1 MDSLSIFSGKLNERD
16 CLYKNLNENAPEWW
30 VKLENDNSLYI
41 EIRKNDIVDV
51 YYYGGRIAEIKCDGK
66 NEIMVTA
73 HPKYL
78 GEIDT
83 NNTDYYRKRIEKGKI
98 RYDPIYQDCI
108 EWLSDKDRL
117 EQMKRNVEKYYSGI
131 SCGEETSE
139 KYMQGD
145 LIINGRDK
153 YIDSEFAHRLYD
165 NQRRTIRFDLV
176 KIEGNRIIFEE
187 LKRIGDNRLRT
198 TKGDPEIR
206 EQMEKYKEFLEFNA
220 GALTD
225 YYKVLYQIKKK
236 LGLPIPLVKNIDEL
250 QIDPNP
256 TLLIINNYDKISP
269 RREER
274 IHDIRS
280 TLDSLNIN
288 YRIIE

>member
-1 MDSLSIFSGKLNERD
+1 M
-16 CLYKNLNENAPEWW
+16 KN
-30 VKLENDNSLYI
+30 DDSLYI
-41 EIRKNDIVDV
+41 EIRKDDIVDV
-51 YYYGGRIAEIKCDGK
+51 YYNGGRIAELKCDNKKGL
-66 NEIMVTA
+66 MVTA

-78 GEIDT
+78 GKTDT
-83 NNTDYYRKRIEKGKI
+83 NNRDYYRERLTEKGIK
-98 RYDPIYQDCI
+98 YDPIYQDCI
-108 EWLSDKDRL
+108 AWLLDKDRF
-117 EQMKRNVEKYYSGI
+117 EQMKRNEEKYYSGI
-131 SCGEETSE
+131 SCGEKTSE

-165 NQRRTIRFDLV
+165 NQRKTIRFDLV
-176 KIEGNRIIFEE
+176 KIEGNKIIFEE

-206 EQMEKYKEFLEFNA
+206 EQMGKYNEFLELNA
-220 GALTD
+220 GALTE

-269 RREER
+269 EREER
-274 IHDIRS
+274 IDDIRS

-288 YRIIE
+288 YRINDHHYPSRH